1 MSGRSYDD
9 KAEARKFYNSTKWR
23 RMRDYVLRR
32 DGYECLF
39 CKEEGKVTTTYDAV
53 LEVDHIKELEHH
65 PELALDVDN
74 LRTLC

>member
-1 MSGRSYDD
+1 
-9 KAEARKFYNSTKWR
+9 
-23 RMRDYVLRR
+23 MRDYVLRR

-39 CKEEGKVTTTYDAV
+39 CKEEGKVTTTYDSV
-53 LEVDHIKELEHH
+53 LEVDHIKELDKH

>member
-1 MSGRSYDD
+1 MSGRSYND
-9 KAEARKFYNSTKWR
+9 KVEARKFYNSQQWR
-23 RMRDYVLRR
+23 QMRDYVLRR

-53 LEVDHIKELEHH
+53 LEVDHIKELDKH

>member
-1 MSGRSYDD
+1 
-9 KAEARKFYNSTKWR
+9 
-23 RMRDYVLRR
+23 MRDYVLRR

-39 CKEEGKVTTTYDAV
+39 CKEQGKVTTAYDSV
-53 LEVDHIKELEHH
+53 LEVDHIKELDKH